1 MVKKEKNKIT
11 FNLFYDD
18 SSIDLQSLIDEY
30 LITLYKRNSEA
41 NGWYYE

>member
-1 MVKKEKNKIT
+1 MVKKEKKQIT

-18 SSIDLQSLIDEY
+18 SNVDLQSLIDEY

>member
-18 SSIDLQSLIDEY
+18 SNVDLQSLIDEY
-30 LITLYKRNSEA
+30 LITLYKRNSEV
-41 NGWYYE
+41 NG

>member
-1 MVKKEKNKIT
+1 MVKEEKKQIT

-18 SSIDLQSLIDEY
+18 SNVDLQSLIDEY

>member
-41 NGWYYE
+41 NG

>member
-1 MVKKEKNKIT
+1 MVKEEKNKIT

-41 NGWYYE
+41 NG